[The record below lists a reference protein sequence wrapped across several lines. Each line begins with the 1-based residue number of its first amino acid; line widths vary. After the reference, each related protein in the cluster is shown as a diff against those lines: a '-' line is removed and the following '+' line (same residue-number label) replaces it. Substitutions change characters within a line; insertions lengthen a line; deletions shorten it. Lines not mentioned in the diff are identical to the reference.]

1 MTYYWLLILN
11 CKKLCL
17 RNVMSGL
24 PGAYLYKEKSSF
36 WTLAKSRIIL
46 ECIRTSGLV
55 PQSQTFYIWNL
66 LNMLLV
72 TFLLTWC
79 KLQTVSLSIIIFF
92 SKRLWWTAVKK
103 PWHSC
108 QGCSV
113 EILYHCLRLD
123 LIRNKR
129 IFQTIQPWCNPVFS
143 ITCTTRLRG
152 TDPLTLPHEC
162 PAWIRYCLAL
172 GAATCSVGTR
182 AVFPWLS
189 SWWCEDSNHCAAV
202 VLTQLSTAAMK
213 YM

>member
-24 PGAYLYKEKSSF
+24 PGAYLYKEKSGF

-79 KLQTVSLSIIIFF
+79 NLQTIYLSIIIIF

-113 EILYHCLRLD
+113 EILDHRLRLD

-129 IFQTIQPWCNPVFS
+129 IFQTIQSRRSPVFS
-143 ITCTTRLRG
+143 ITCTTSLRG
-152 TDPLTLPHEC
+152 TDPQ
-162 PAWIRYCLAL
+162 RD
-172 GAATCSVGTR
+172 G
-182 AVFPWLS
+182 
-189 SWWCEDSNHCAAV
+189 
-202 VLTQLSTAAMK
+202 
-213 YM
+213 